1 MVAAV
6 VVCLTLIGSSHANG
20 QTFHGRAID
29 QTTNAPVATT
39 LIRLISE
46 DGNPRGFSIADAAG
60 LYSLNAPGPGVYH
73 VEGER
78 LGYEV
83 FQTSTVEVLS
93 SEGLFPLD
101 LLMKRSPV
109 LIESLVVSTER
120 TDEEIRSLI
129 DASPDSLRYGRV
141 QFEEILNQIGRR
153 GDISNALRWSRSEGL
168 VALNTTAGPCFSLQ
182 ARDCEPIYL
191 NGLHLNREF
200 ETDGLDGWY
209 EQYYENGQLQAK
221 GTIVDGERDGIWE
234 EYYENGQLRTKGTHT
249 SDELDGPYEQYYENG
264 QLQAKGT
271 YWGGEVDGTWEEYYE
286 DGQLRARGTM
296 KWGAPDGPYEQYYEN
311 NQLQT
316 KGTIID
322 GEMDGVWEQY
332 YENGQLKTQRTYKVG
347 EHDGPYVHYDQHG
360 RIQVRGTII
369 GGDRTGFWEQY
380 DQRGQLQAKGTIMGG
395 EVDGAWEEYDEN
407 AQLKAKGT
415 VLDGERDGVWEEYYD
430 SGQLQT
436 KGS

>member
-1 MVAAV
+1 MHNSSSQFYRVFSGRLSASILDVLLGFIGDSGRIAPLA
-6 VVCLTLIGSSHANG
+6 VCLALIGSSHANG

-46 DGNPRGFSIADAAG
+46 DGSPRGFSIADAAG

-234 EYYENGQLRTKGTHT
+234 EYYENGQLQAKGTYK
-249 SDELDGPYEQYYENG
+249 SDELDGPYEQ
-264 QLQAKGT
+264 
-271 YWGGEVDGTWEEYYE
+271 
-286 DGQLRARGTM
+286 
-296 KWGAPDGPYEQYYEN
+296 
-311 NQLQT
+311 
-316 KGTIID
+316 
-322 GEMDGVWEQY
+322 
-332 YENGQLKTQRTYKVG
+332 
-347 EHDGPYVHYDQHG
+347 
-360 RIQVRGTII
+360 
-369 GGDRTGFWEQY
+369 
-380 DQRGQLQAKGTIMGG
+380 
-395 EVDGAWEEYDEN
+395 
-407 AQLKAKGT
+407 
-415 VLDGERDGVWEEYYD
+415 
-430 SGQLQT
+430 
-436 KGS
+436 

>member
-1 MVAAV
+1 MHNSSSQSYRVFSGRLSASILDVLLGFIGDSGMVAAV

-271 YWGGEVDGTWEEYYE
+271 YWGGEVDGTWEEY
-286 DGQLRARGTM
+286 
-296 KWGAPDGPYEQYYEN
+296 
-311 NQLQT
+311 
-316 KGTIID
+316 
-322 GEMDGVWEQY
+322 
-332 YENGQLKTQRTYKVG
+332 
-347 EHDGPYVHYDQHG
+347 
-360 RIQVRGTII
+360 
-369 GGDRTGFWEQY
+369 
-380 DQRGQLQAKGTIMGG
+380 
-395 EVDGAWEEYDEN
+395 
-407 AQLKAKGT
+407 
-415 VLDGERDGVWEEYYD
+415 
-430 SGQLQT
+430 
-436 KGS
+436 

>member
-1 MVAAV
+1 MHNSSSQSYRVFSGRLSASILDVLLGFIGDSGMVAAV

-20 QTFHGRAID
+20 QIFHGRAID

-60 LYSLNAPGPGVYH
+60 LYSLNAPGPGGYH

-93 SEGLFPLD
+93 SEGLFHLD

-221 GTIVDGERDGIWE
+221 GTIVDGERDGIWD

-271 YWGGEVDGTWEEYYE
+271 YCGGEVDGPWEEY
-286 DGQLRARGTM
+286 
-296 KWGAPDGPYEQYYEN
+296 
-311 NQLQT
+311 
-316 KGTIID
+316 
-322 GEMDGVWEQY
+322 
-332 YENGQLKTQRTYKVG
+332 
-347 EHDGPYVHYDQHG
+347 
-360 RIQVRGTII
+360 
-369 GGDRTGFWEQY
+369 
-380 DQRGQLQAKGTIMGG
+380 
-395 EVDGAWEEYDEN
+395 
-407 AQLKAKGT
+407 
-415 VLDGERDGVWEEYYD
+415 
-430 SGQLQT
+430 
-436 KGS
+436 